1 MYNDKDKMKK
11 LYDLWVMY
19 CPLPKLLVLDK
30 KAGQPIAVKT
40 VVKKTKKTTKKS
52 VEQLAPYKLKRI
64 NKTKL
69 TDLASG
75 YGLVI
80 DEKMTKNQIIDTIL
94 EFYNGE
100 K

>member
-19 CPLPKLLVLDK
+19 CPLPKLLGLDK